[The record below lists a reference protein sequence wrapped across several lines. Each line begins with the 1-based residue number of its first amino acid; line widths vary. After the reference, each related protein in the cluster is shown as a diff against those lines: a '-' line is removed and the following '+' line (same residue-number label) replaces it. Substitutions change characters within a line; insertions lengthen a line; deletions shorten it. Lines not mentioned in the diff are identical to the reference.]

1 MYVTIG
7 GYLYLV
13 AYCSVRIKPYRLIPP
28 LSSKLSMIFNHKI
41 TLKMLSRMTTHVNAP
56 PPCKSRGECQI
67 QQEKSQ
73 ISSNSFSTQILR
85 RFVDQTIFMLC
96 TCTPVPIFVLP
107 FLFFLL
113 EEAPLNMDLRRCSR
127 SSWVPW

>member
-1 MYVTIG
+1 
-7 GYLYLV
+7 
-13 AYCSVRIKPYRLIPP
+13 
-28 LSSKLSMIFNHKI
+28 
-41 TLKMLSRMTTHVNAP
+41 MTTHVNAP
-56 PPCKSRGECQI
+56 PPMQISGENI
-67 QQEKSQ
+67 KFNMEKSQ